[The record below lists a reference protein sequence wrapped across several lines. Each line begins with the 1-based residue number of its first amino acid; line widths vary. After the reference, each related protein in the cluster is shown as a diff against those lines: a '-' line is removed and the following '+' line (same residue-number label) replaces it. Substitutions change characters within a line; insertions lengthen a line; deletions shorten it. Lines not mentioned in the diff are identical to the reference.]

1 MRGKIVWGSVWQLS
15 SGTEEGGGSLLFVWC
30 QCECGSDQW
39 NTVCSTS
46 SCVFQGLSQTF
57 PPSAASVQCIC
68 GVVVTA
74 EADTQPVS

>member
-46 SCVFQGLSQTF
+46 SCVSQGLSQTF
-57 PPSAASVQCIC
+57 PPSAAQFSVF
-68 GVVVTA
+68 VVSWLLLKLTHS
-74 EADTQPVS
+74 Q